1 MNDFTK
7 EELADL
13 KDYINYAVSH
23 SYGPTAD
30 KVDKIYNKI
39 QSMIDNYCEHENI
52 VTGAYPRSN
61 PPKKCEACG
70 VLHYDNQ

>member
-7 EELADL
+7 KELEYLYEAAETEVKYFD
-13 KDYINYAVSH
+13 DSH
-23 SYGPTAD
+23 IGHSLLL
-30 KVDKIYNKI
+30 KI
-39 QSMIDNYCEHENI
+39 QTMIDNYCEHENI